1 MQRRFDA
8 ILSDLLSGI
17 PSLNDGPV
25 LLAVSGGIDSMC
37 MAELFLHSL
46 TFKDFAVAHCNFRL
60 RGEESD
66 ADEALVCSWAERN
79 GIRIHKTHFDTEQFA
94 EQSGMSIEMA
104 ARELRYG
111 WFAELAATEGYAAV
125 AVAHNAND
133 NVETVILNL
142 LRGTGI
148 KGITGMDETGP
159 IPSHTKTDAVL
170 IRPLLGFTRRQI
182 EGFVR
187 SRGIGYRDDRTNA
200 GTEYKRNR
208 IRNLVF
214 PVFSSINPSFVK
226 TVSRETGY
234 FSQVC
239 GIADDY
245 FHTKAGEFI
254 CSGRQPG
261 EECRINVSV
270 LVSILHWEY
279 LLYRALDRYGFNS
292 SVVKS
297 VSDAISRSDTLGGKR
312 FISGKYELLTSSSEL
327 VIRQCSANP
336 VSANH
341 PDVLSASDCLLVIRG
356 EGDYFF
362 NGVSF
367 SVRVL
372 HHDGNMSLRQ
382 PAGTIAFAK
391 DRLDFPIICRRWMPG
406 DWIRPMGMKGKKKLS
421 DLFTDLKYGIPEK
434 ESALVLVA
442 PPAADGPGGDV
453 PEHHVS
459 AVLGVRIDDSIKV
472 PDSAGDVVKIIINQ

>member
-111 WFAELAATEGYAAV
+111 WFAELAATEGYVAV

-187 SRGIGYRDDRTNA
+187 SRGIGYRDDRTNVIFR
-200 GTEYKRNR
+200 E
-208 IRNLVF
+208 
-214 PVFSSINPSFVK
+214 VK
-226 TVSRETGY
+226 
-234 FSQVC
+234 
-239 GIADDY
+239 
-245 FHTKAGEFI
+245 
-254 CSGRQPG
+254 
-261 EECRINVSV
+261 
-270 LVSILHWEY
+270 
-279 LLYRALDRYGFNS
+279 
-292 SVVKS
+292 
-297 VSDAISRSDTLGGKR
+297 
-312 FISGKYELLTSSSEL
+312 
-327 VIRQCSANP
+327 
-336 VSANH
+336 
-341 PDVLSASDCLLVIRG
+341 
-356 EGDYFF
+356 
-362 NGVSF
+362 
-367 SVRVL
+367 
-372 HHDGNMSLRQ
+372 
-382 PAGTIAFAK
+382 
-391 DRLDFPIICRRWMPG
+391 
-406 DWIRPMGMKGKKKLS
+406 
-421 DLFTDLKYGIPEK
+421 EK
-434 ESALVLVA
+434 
-442 PPAADGPGGDV
+442 
-453 PEHHVS
+453 
-459 AVLGVRIDDSIKV
+459 
-472 PDSAGDVVKIIINQ
+472 